1 MRVIHSGLASHL
13 DGGVTTLAR
22 CWTLTR
28 ADGVV
33 MGFTEHDRDLVIDGV
48 THKARSGLEAS
59 EAQGELGFAVASLDV
74 AGVLHSAGISQA
86 DISRGLYDGAQVTIQ
101 LVDWSHPANRQRL
114 DVLTIGE
121 ITRSDSGF
129 TAELRGAAHRH
140 DEERGRLYTMRCGAD
155 LGDARCRV
163 AVTQLAAT
171 IAATDCRSWLAVAGH
186 AGLPSGRFTG
196 GRLVTVD
203 GANAGHAVEI
213 RQHRLEDGLHRIELW
228 LDAPR
233 SLAVGDAV
241 SLAPGCDKSFATCR
255 DRFGNSINFQGF
267 PHIPGADFL
276 FQVAGE
282 DGTQVFDGG
291 SLFR

>member
-1 MRVIHSGLASHL
+1 
-13 DGGVTTLAR
+13 
-22 CWTLTR
+22 
-28 ADGVV
+28 
-33 MGFTEHDRDLVIDGV
+33 V
-48 THKARSGLEAS
+48 THKPRSGLEAS

-74 AGVLHSAGISQA
+74 AGVLHSAGITEV

-121 ITRSDSGF
+121 ITRGDTGF

-155 LGDARCRV
+155 LGDARCKV
-163 AVTQLAAT
+163 AVTPLAAT
-171 IAATDCRSWLAVAGH
+171 IAATDGRGWIAVAGH
-186 AGLPSGRFTG
+186 AGLVSGHLTG
-196 GRLVTVD
+196 GRLALVD
-203 GANAGHAVEI
+203 GANAGHSIEI
-213 RQHRLEDGLHRIELW
+213 RHHRLEDGLHRIELW

-233 SLAVGDAV
+233 LLAIGDAV

-255 DRFGNSINFQGF
+255 DRFGNSVNFQGF

-276 FQVAGE
+276 FQVASEEG
-282 DGTQVFDGG
+282 GQAFDGG